1 MEVGDTAGVFPP
13 PAEPAEPV
21 GMLTITWPWDKG
33 TTEEFIPV
41 GLLNKFWKSKTIKIG
56 LFNHLLKK

>member
-1 MEVGDTAGVFPP
+1 MAVGDTAGVLPP
-13 PAEPAEPV
+13 PADADEPV

-41 GLLNKFWKSKTIKIG
+41 GLLNKFWKK
-56 LFNHLLKK
+56 